1 MLRVLSK
8 ITFVQQPTPAF
19 PTRNKTL
26 IFKFVNTYEA
36 ENSWKDLTDKAKIIL
51 PKNIY
56 VQDNTGKLVSLGAP
70 IGLPDNVNI
79 GGFSSTVPYFLR
91 GDKVTIEVGYSYFD
105 ARGNEVFPTNPIFDG
120 YISQV
125 TSKKPIELEC
135 EDNMWKLKQITV
147 PTKVFPA
154 SKYKLEGILKE
165 MLAGSGFTVNVL
177 TDTSFGDFRTQNETV
192 AEVLAR
198 LRKDYHFESYFRGTE
213 LRCGSLVYV
222 EQDAIDDGVKIFRFQ
237 RPVSLGKDNALQGG
251 IISDDLNYRRR
262 DDIDLSAIAYSINK
276 KELKVVTQSGSVK
289 TKRERLEVLV
299 QIRADGTVVKTLR
312 PPGQKADFAPST
324 AGERR
329 TLYFWNVTDINA
341 LATLAA
347 NELTKYYYTGFR
359 GKFTTFGLPYVRQ
372 GDNVD
377 ILDPVLIERSGR
389 YKVKSVKYTG
399 GVGGLRQVVDLDY
412 LITRLDSKGNAVT

>member
-8 ITFVQQPTPAF
+8 ITFVQQPTTAF

-26 IFKFVNTYEA
+26 IFNFVNTYEA

-56 VQDNTGKLVSLGAP
+56 VQDSTGKLVSLGAP
-70 IGLPDNVNI
+70 IGIPDNVNI

-91 GDKVTIEVGYSYFD
+91 GDRVTIENGYAYFD
-105 ARGNEVFPTNPIFDG
+105 ARGNEVFPTNQIFDG
-120 YISQV
+120 YISKV

-135 EDNMWKLKQITV
+135 EDNMWKLKQIMAKN
-147 PTKVFPA
+147 KVYPA
-154 SKYKLEGILKE
+154 KQFTLEGILKD
-165 MLAGSGFTVNVL
+165 MLQGSGFTVNVL

-222 EQDAIDDGVKIFRFQ
+222 EQDAIDDGIKTFQFQ
-237 RPVSLGKDNALQGG
+237 RN
-251 IISDDLNYRRR
+251 IISDDLDYRRR

-276 KELKVVTQSGSVK
+276 KELQVRTQSGDVK

-299 QIRADGTVVKTLR
+299 IIRPDGTVAKTPR

-329 TLYFWNVTDINA
+329 TLYFWNVTDINT
-341 LATLAA
+341 LGSLAA

-359 GKFTTFGLPYVRQ
+359 GKFTTFGLPFVRQ

-389 YKVKSVKYTG
+389 YKVKSVKYSG
-399 GVGGLRQVVDLDY
+399 GVGGLRQVIELDY
-412 LITRLDSKGNAVT
+412 LITRLDPKGNAIT